1 MSPCQGYRLRET
13 DLRLKQKETNSSS
26 SNARSNI
33 VSAIVE
39 SPSKSSITYKDLRL
53 AGYSGT
59 KYDAEMLISQGL
71 ADGICQTQQPQ
82 PHPVVTARSPSTT
95 VPTATVNTALATAII
110 EDLPSSLKRGAAP
123 PRQPPPNPPPPPPQV
138 SDNSEPCSVG
148 LQEVFLKKPSS
159 RRLSFSA
166 LY

>member
-1 MSPCQGYRLRET
+1 M
-13 DLRLKQKETNSSS
+13 
-26 SNARSNI
+26 
-33 VSAIVE
+33 E

-82 PHPVVTARSPSTT
+82 PHPAVVTARSPSTT

-138 SDNSEPCSVG
+138 SE
-148 LQEVFLKKPSS
+148 
-159 RRLSFSA
+159 
-166 LY
+166 

>member
-71 ADGICQTQQPQ
+71 ADGICQPQQPQ
-82 PHPVVTARSPSTT
+82 PHPVVVTARSPSTT

-138 SDNSEPCSVG
+138 SE
-148 LQEVFLKKPSS
+148 
-159 RRLSFSA
+159 
-166 LY
+166 